1 MNLRQKENLRT
12 NINRIGYYQIIGG
25 ICGIIITFYGIYLSL
40 PFSGFTAWLLVL
52 SMVLYLFSIFCGQ
65 LLIKG
70 KYLLGLKLSAIN
82 QALQIS
88 GFAMFGFA
96 FSYVSGLCL
105 GFNID
110 YTDNLYLGLNLS
122 LSTFKININSS
133 EELLVFS
140 FNFVA
145 VFMLQFILN
154 IKSELETKPE

>member
-1 MNLRQKENLRT
+1 
-12 NINRIGYYQIIGG
+12 
-25 ICGIIITFYGIYLSL
+25 
-40 PFSGFTAWLLVL
+40 
-52 SMVLYLFSIFCGQ
+52 
-65 LLIKG
+65 
-70 KYLLGLKLSAIN
+70 
-82 QALQIS
+82 
-88 GFAMFGFA
+88 MFGFA